1 MTRRCLLALLPLA
14 LLAYALPLEWRGLWI
29 PDESRYAQ
37 IAQELWRSGDWVVP
51 HFLGLPYF
59 EKPIGGYWTQAIAQ
73 AWLGDSLFSIRLVP
87 LLASLATAAL
97 VVRLT
102 RSIWQDRT
110 LALLAGV
117 LYLSCL
123 AVAGL
128 ATYVTLD
135 AQFACWMALA
145 LLTLWQ
151 AQAAE
156 TRTAALG
163 QWALLGFA
171 CGCGLLTKG
180 FLALVLPVLVAVPF
194 FILQGRLGELLKR
207 GPLAVLVAALVVAP
221 WALLVAHR
229 DPDFWNFFFWHEHIQ
244 RFAGQDAQH
253 ERPFWFYGPI
263 LLLAIL
269 PWAGLL
275 PRTLGAAWRE
285 RRHAGTAFLGLAFA
299 TQLVF
304 FSLSRG
310 KLPTYLLPSLT
321 ALVPLLARTLLEGY
335 RRSDFGALRLNGL
348 CNLLLGLVGLVA
360 LLVYGGRLYDG
371 GDEGLTHGLA
381 LLAPLALLVAG
392 LGALR
397 WPRLTAMA
405 PAVALWVILPLLSVA
420 LPNSVVDNKLP
431 STFIEA
437 QLSHFKKA
445 GLLVSNDLGVAA
457 SLAWATHRDDVVVVG
472 GPGELKYG
480 FEREPD
486 SGRLIPEQGLAA
498 WLAAHRD
505 QGPVDILLRVDGPS
519 DRQLLDS
526 LPEPGESIASER
538 LVLLVY
544 PRLTP

>member
-1 MTRRCLLALLPLA
+1 MTRRRLLALLPLA
-14 LLAYALPLEWRGLWI
+14 LLAYVLPLGWRGLWI

-37 IAQELWRSGDWVVP
+37 IAQELWRRGDWVVP

-73 AWLGDSLFSIRLVP
+73 AWLGDSLFSVRLVP
-87 LLASLATAAL
+87 LLAGLATAAL

-102 RSIWQDRT
+102 RLVWGDR
-110 LALLAGV
+110 LLAWLSGI

-123 AVAGL
+123 AVA
-128 ATYVTLD
+128 ASSTYVTLD
-135 AQFACWMALA
+135 AQFAFWMALA
-145 LLTLWQ
+145 LLALWQ
-151 AQAAE
+151 AQAAAS
-156 TRTAALG
+156 RSAALG
-163 QWALLGFA
+163 HWALLGLA

-194 FILQGRLGELLKR
+194 FLWQRRLGELICR

-229 DPDFWNFFFWHEHIQ
+229 DPDFWHFFFWHEHIQ

-275 PRTLGAAWRE
+275 PRTLGRTWQE
-285 RRHAGTAFLGLAFA
+285 RRHAGTAFLGIAVVG
-299 TQLVF
+299 QLLF

-310 KLPTYLLPSLT
+310 KLPTYLLPTLA
-321 ALVPLLARTLLEGY
+321 ALVPLLARTLLEAG
-335 RRSDFGALRLNGL
+335 RRGTTGALRLNGL
-348 CNLLLGLVGLVA
+348 CNLLLGLAGLVA
-360 LLVYGGRLYDG
+360 LLVYGNRLYEAG
-371 GDEGLTHGLA
+371 EGLTHALA
-381 LLAPLALLVAG
+381 LLAPLALLLAG
-392 LGALR
+392 LAALL
-397 WPRLTAMA
+397 WPRRTLLA
-405 PAVALWVILPLLSVA
+405 PALALWVVLPLLSVA
-420 LPNSVVDNKLP
+420 LPNSLVDNKLP
-431 STFIEA
+431 STFIQA
-437 QLSHFKKA
+437 QLGHLKSA
-445 GLLVSNDLGVAA
+445 GLLASNDIGVAA
-457 SLAWATHRDDVVVVG
+457 SLGWATHRDDVVLVG

-480 FEREPD
+480 FDREPD
-486 SGRLIPEQGLAA
+486 SGRLIPEHELAT

-505 QGPVDILLRVDGPS
+505 QGPVAILLRVDGPS

-538 LVLLVY
+538 LVLLIY
-544 PRLTP
+544 PRPAP

>member
-73 AWLGDSLFSIRLVP
+73 AWLGDSLFSVRLVP

-102 RSIWQDRT
+102 RLIWQDRL

-117 LYLSCL
+117 LYLSCM

-135 AQFACWMALA
+135 AQFAFWTTLA
-145 LLTLWQ
+145 LLALWQ

-156 TRTAALG
+156 TRTEALG
-163 QWALLGFA
+163 QWALLGLA

-194 FILQGRLGELLKR
+194 FLWQRRFGELLWR
-207 GPLAVLVAALVVAP
+207 GPLAVLVAVLVVAP

-229 DPDFWNFFFWHEHIQ
+229 DPDFWHFFFWHEHIQ

-263 LLLAIL
+263 LLVAIL

-275 PRTLGAAWRE
+275 PRTLRETWHE
-285 RRHAGTAFLGLAFA
+285 RRQAGTAFLGLVFA

-304 FSLSRG
+304 FSLCRG
-310 KLPTYLLPSLT
+310 KLPTYLLPSLA
-321 ALVPLLARTLLEGY
+321 ALVPLLARSLLEGY
-335 RRSDFGALRLNGL
+335 RRNDFGALRLNGL
-348 CNLLLGLVGLVA
+348 CNLLLGLVGLMA
-360 LLVYGGRLYDG
+360 LLVFGSRLYHAG
-371 GDEGLTHGLA
+371 EGLTHALA

-397 WPRLTAMA
+397 WPRRTLMA
-405 PAVALWVILPLLSVA
+405 PAVALWVILPLLSIA
-420 LPNSVVDNKLP
+420 LPISVVDNKLP
-431 STFIEA
+431 STFIDA
-437 QLSHFKKA
+437 QLGHLEHA

-486 SGRLIPEQGLAA
+486 SGRLIPEQQLPA

-505 QGPVDILLRVDGPS
+505 QGPVDILLRVESPS

-538 LVLLVY
+538 LVLLIY
-544 PRLTP
+544 PKVTP

>member
-1 MTRRCLLALLPLA
+1 MTRRRLLMLLPLA
-14 LLAYALPLEWRGLWI
+14 LLAYVLPLGWRGLWI

-37 IAQELWRSGDWVVP
+37 IAQELWRRGDWVVP

-73 AWLGDSLFSIRLVP
+73 AWFGDSLLSVRLVP

-102 RSIWQDRT
+102 RLIWQDRP

-117 LYLSCL
+117 LYLSCV

-135 AQFACWMALA
+135 AQFAFWMALA
-145 LLTLWQ
+145 LLALWQ

-156 TRTAALG
+156 TRGAALV
-163 QWALLGFA
+163 QWALLGLA

-180 FLALVLPVLVAVPF
+180 FLALVLPVLLAVPF
-194 FILQGRLGELLKR
+194 FSLQGRLGELLRR
-207 GPLAVLVAALVVAP
+207 GPLAVLVAVLVVAP

-253 ERPFWFYGPI
+253 ERPFWFYGPV

-275 PRTLGAAWRE
+275 PRTLGRTWQE
-285 RRHAGTAFLGLAFA
+285 RRHRGTAFLGIAVVG
-299 TQLVF
+299 QLLF

-310 KLPTYLLPSLT
+310 KLPTYLLPTLA
-321 ALVPLLARTLLEGY
+321 ALVPLLARTLLEAQ
-335 RRSDFGALRLNGL
+335 RRGATGALRLNGL
-348 CNLLLGLVGLVA
+348 CNLLLGLAGVAA
-360 LLVYGGRLYDG
+360 LLIYGGRLYESG
-371 GDEGLTHGLA
+371 EGLTRALA
-381 LLAPLALLVAG
+381 LLAPLALLLAG
-392 LGALR
+392 LAALA
-397 WPRLTAMA
+397 WPRRTLLA
-405 PAVALWVILPLLSVA
+405 PALALWVLLPLLSIA
-420 LPNSVVDNKLP
+420 LPNSMVDNKLP
-431 STFIEA
+431 STFIQA
-437 QLSHFKKA
+437 QLGHFKSA

-457 SLAWATHRDDVVVVG
+457 SLAWATHRDDVVLVG

-480 FEREPD
+480 FAREPA
-486 SGRLIPEQGLAA
+486 SGRLIEERDLAA

-505 QGPVDILLRVDGPS
+505 AGPVAILLRVDGPS

>member
-59 EKPIGGYWTQAIAQ
+59 EKPIGGYWTQALAQ
-73 AWLGDSLFSIRLVP
+73 AWLGDSLLSIRLVP

-97 VVRLT
+97 VARLT
-102 RSIWQDRT
+102 QLIWQDR
-110 LALLAGV
+110 LLSLLAGV
-117 LYLSCL
+117 FYLSCL

-135 AQFACWMALA
+135 AQFAFWMALA
-145 LLTLWQ
+145 LLALWQ

-171 CGCGLLTKG
+171 CGGGLLTKG

-194 FILQGRLGELLKR
+194 FLWQRRFGELLWR
-207 GPLAVLVAALVVAP
+207 GPLAVLVAVLVVAP

-253 ERPFWFYGPI
+253 ERPFWFYAPI
-263 LLLAIL
+263 LLVAIL

-275 PRTLGAAWRE
+275 PRALGETWRE
-285 RRHAGTAFLGLAFA
+285 RRQVGTAFLGLAFA

-310 KLPTYLLPSLT
+310 KLPTYLLPSLA
-321 ALVPLLARTLLEGY
+321 ALVPLLARTLLDGY
-335 RRSDFGALRLNGL
+335 RRGDFGALRLNGL
-348 CNLLLGLVGLVA
+348 CNLVLGVAGLVA
-360 LLVYGGRLYDG
+360 LLVFGNQLYHSG
-371 GDEGLTHGLA
+371 EGLTHALA
-381 LLAPLALLVAG
+381 LLAPLGLALAG
-392 LGALR
+392 LGALL
-397 WPRLTAMA
+397 WPRRTVLA
-405 PAVALWVILPLLSVA
+405 PALALWLILPLLSVA
-420 LPNSVVDNKLP
+420 LPISVVDNKLP
-431 STFIEA
+431 STFIES
-437 QLSHFKKA
+437 QMGHLDHA

-457 SLAWATHRDDVVVVG
+457 SLAWATDRQDVVVVG

-480 FEREPD
+480 FAREPD
-486 SGRLIPEQGLAA
+486 SGRLIPEHELAA

-538 LVLLVY
+538 LVLLIY
-544 PRLTP
+544 PRVAK

>member
-73 AWLGDSLFSIRLVP
+73 AWLGDSLFSVRLVP

-102 RSIWQDRT
+102 RLIWQDRL

-117 LYLSCL
+117 LYLSCM

-135 AQFACWMALA
+135 AQFAFWTTLA
-145 LLTLWQ
+145 LLALWQ

-156 TRTAALG
+156 TRTEALG
-163 QWALLGFA
+163 QWALLGLA

-194 FILQGRLGELLKR
+194 FLWQRRFGELLWR
-207 GPLAVLVAALVVAP
+207 GPLAVLVAVLVVAP

-229 DPDFWNFFFWHEHIQ
+229 DPDFWHFFFWHEHIQ

-253 ERPFWFYGPI
+253 ERPFWFYAPI
-263 LLLAIL
+263 LLVAIL

-275 PRTLGAAWRE
+275 PRTLRETWHE
-285 RRHAGTAFLGLAFA
+285 RRQAGTAFLGLVFA

-304 FSLSRG
+304 FSLCRG
-310 KLPTYLLPSLT
+310 KLPTYLLPSLA
-321 ALVPLLARTLLEGY
+321 ALVPLLARSLLEGY
-335 RRSDFGALRLNGL
+335 RRNDFGALRLNGL
-348 CNLLLGLVGLVA
+348 CNLLLGLVGLMA
-360 LLVYGGRLYDG
+360 LLVFGSRLYHAG
-371 GDEGLTHGLA
+371 EGLTHALA

-397 WPRLTAMA
+397 WPRRTLMA
-405 PAVALWVILPLLSVA
+405 PAVALWVILPLLSIA
-420 LPNSVVDNKLP
+420 LPISVVDNKLP
-431 STFIEA
+431 STFIDA
-437 QLSHFKKA
+437 QLGHLEHA

-486 SGRLIPEQGLAA
+486 SGRLIPEQQLPA

-505 QGPVDILLRVDGPS
+505 QGPVDILLRVESPS

-538 LVLLVY
+538 LVLLIY
-544 PRLTP
+544 PKVTP

>member
-1 MTRRCLLALLPLA
+1 MTRRRLLMLLPLA
-14 LLAYALPLEWRGLWI
+14 LLAYVLPLGWRGLWI

-37 IAQELWRSGDWVVP
+37 IAQELWRRGDWVVP

-73 AWLGDSLFSIRLVP
+73 AWFGDSLLSVRLVP

-97 VVRLT
+97 VARLT
-102 RSIWQDRT
+102 RLIWQDRP

-117 LYLSCL
+117 LYLSCV

-135 AQFACWMALA
+135 AQFAFWMALA
-145 LLTLWQ
+145 LLALWQ

-156 TRTAALG
+156 TRGAALV
-163 QWALLGFA
+163 QWALLGLA

-180 FLALVLPVLVAVPF
+180 FLALVLPVLLAVPF
-194 FILQGRLGELLKR
+194 FSLQGRLGELLRR
-207 GPLAVLVAALVVAP
+207 GPLAVLVAVLVVAP

-253 ERPFWFYGPI
+253 ERPFWFYGPV

-275 PRTLGAAWRE
+275 PRTLGRTWQE
-285 RRHAGTAFLGLAFA
+285 RRHRGTAFLGIAVVG
-299 TQLVF
+299 QLLF

-310 KLPTYLLPSLT
+310 KLPTYLLPTLA
-321 ALVPLLARTLLEGY
+321 ALVPLLARTLLEAQ
-335 RRSDFGALRLNGL
+335 RRGATGALRLNGL
-348 CNLLLGLVGLVA
+348 CNLLLGLAGVAA
-360 LLVYGGRLYDG
+360 LLIYGGRLYAAG
-371 GDEGLTHGLA
+371 EGLTRALA
-381 LLAPLALLVAG
+381 LLAPLALLLAG
-392 LGALR
+392 LAALA
-397 WPRLTAMA
+397 WPRRTLLA
-405 PAVALWVILPLLSVA
+405 PALALWVLLPLLSIA
-420 LPNSVVDNKLP
+420 LPNSMVDNKLP
-431 STFIEA
+431 STFIQA
-437 QLSHFKKA
+437 QLGHFKSA

-457 SLAWATHRDDVVVVG
+457 SLAWATHRDDVVLVG

-480 FEREPD
+480 FAREPA
-486 SGRLIPEQGLAA
+486 SGRLIEERDLAA

-505 QGPVDILLRVDGPS
+505 AGPVAILLRVDGPS

-544 PRLTP
+544 PRLTS

>member
-1 MTRRCLLALLPLA
+1 MTRRRLLMLLPLA
-14 LLAYALPLEWRGLWI
+14 LLAYVLPLGWRGLWI

-37 IAQELWRSGDWVVP
+37 IAQELWRRGDWVVP

-73 AWLGDSLFSIRLVP
+73 AWFGDSLLSVRLVP

-102 RSIWQDRT
+102 RLIWQDRP

-117 LYLSCL
+117 LYLSCV

-135 AQFACWMALA
+135 AQFAFWMALA
-145 LLTLWQ
+145 LLALWQ

-156 TRTAALG
+156 TRGAALV
-163 QWALLGFA
+163 QWALLGLA

-180 FLALVLPVLVAVPF
+180 FLALVLPVLLAVPF
-194 FILQGRLGELLKR
+194 FSLQGRLGELLRR
-207 GPLAVLVAALVVAP
+207 GPLAVLVAVLVVAP

-253 ERPFWFYGPI
+253 ERPFWFYGPV

-275 PRTLGAAWRE
+275 PRTLGRTWQE
-285 RRHAGTAFLGLAFA
+285 RRHRGTAFLGIAVVG
-299 TQLVF
+299 QLLF

-310 KLPTYLLPSLT
+310 KLPTYLLPTLA
-321 ALVPLLARTLLEGY
+321 ALVPLLARTLLEAQ
-335 RRSDFGALRLNGL
+335 RRGATGALRLNGL
-348 CNLLLGLVGLVA
+348 CNLLLGLAGVAA
-360 LLVYGGRLYDG
+360 LLIYGGRLYESG
-371 GDEGLTHGLA
+371 EGLTRALA
-381 LLAPLALLVAG
+381 LLAPLALLLAG
-392 LGALR
+392 LAALA
-397 WPRLTAMA
+397 WPRRTLLA
-405 PAVALWVILPLLSVA
+405 PALALWVLLPLLSIA
-420 LPNSVVDNKLP
+420 LPNSMVDNKLP
-431 STFIEA
+431 STFIQA
-437 QLSHFKKA
+437 QLGHFKSA

-457 SLAWATHRDDVVVVG
+457 SLAWATHRDDVVLVG

-480 FEREPD
+480 FAREPA
-486 SGRLIPEQGLAA
+486 SGRLIEERDLAA

-505 QGPVDILLRVDGPS
+505 AGPVAILLRVDGPS

-544 PRLTP
+544 PRLTS

>member
-1 MTRRCLLALLPLA
+1 MSQRRFWMLLPLA
-14 LLAYALPLEWRGLWI
+14 LLAYALPLGWRGLWI

-37 IAQELWRSGDWVVP
+37 IAQELWRRGDWVVP

-73 AWLGDSLFSIRLVP
+73 AWLGDSLFSVRLVP

-102 RSIWQDRT
+102 RLIWQDRS

-117 LYLSCL
+117 LYLSCM

-135 AQFACWMALA
+135 AQFAFWMALA
-145 LLTLWQ
+145 LLALWQ
-151 AQAAE
+151 AQVAE
-156 TRTAALG
+156 TRSAALA
-163 QWALLGFA
+163 QWALLGLA

-194 FILQGRLGELLKR
+194 FLLQGRLGELLCR

-263 LLLAIL
+263 LLVAIL

-275 PRTLGAAWRE
+275 PRTLGRTWQE
-285 RRHAGTAFLGLAFA
+285 RRHVGTAFLGIAVVG
-299 TQLVF
+299 QLLF

-310 KLPTYLLPSLT
+310 KLPTYLLPVLA
-321 ALVPLLARTLLEGY
+321 ALVPLLARTLLEAG
-335 RRSDFGALRLNGL
+335 RRGATGALRLNGL
-348 CNLLLGLVGLVA
+348 CNLLLGLAGLVA
-360 LLVYGGRLYDG
+360 LLIYGGRLYAAG
-371 GDEGLTHGLA
+371 EGLTHGLA
-381 LLAPLALLVAG
+381 LLAPLALLLAG
-392 LGALR
+392 LAALV
-397 WPRLTAMA
+397 WPRRTLLA
-405 PAVALWVILPLLSVA
+405 PALALWVLLPLLSVA
-420 LPNSVVDNKLP
+420 LPNGLVDNKLP
-431 STFIEA
+431 SSFIQA
-437 QLSHFKKA
+437 QLGHFKHA

-457 SLAWATHRDDVVVVG
+457 SLAWATHRDDVVLVG

-480 FEREPD
+480 FAREPD
-486 SGRLIPEQGLAA
+486 SGRLIEERDLAG

-505 QGPVDILLRVDGPS
+505 QGPVAILLRVDGPS

-544 PRLTP
+544 PRTGQ

>member
-1 MTRRCLLALLPLA
+1 MSRRRLWMLLPLA
-14 LLAYALPLEWRGLWI
+14 LLAYALPLAWRGLWI

-37 IAQELWRSGDWVVP
+37 IAQELWRRGDWVVP

-73 AWLGDSLFSIRLVP
+73 AWLGDSLFSVRLVP

-102 RSIWQDRT
+102 RLIWQDRP

-117 LYLSCL
+117 VYLSCV

-135 AQFACWMALA
+135 AQFAFWMALA
-145 LLTLWQ
+145 LLALWQ

-156 TRTAALG
+156 TRGAALV
-163 QWALLGFA
+163 QWALLGLA

-194 FILQGRLGELLKR
+194 FILQRRLGELLCR
-207 GPLAVLVAALVVAP
+207 GPLAVLVAILVVAP
-221 WALLVAHR
+221 WALLVAQR
-229 DPDFWNFFFWHEHIQ
+229 DADFWNFFFWHEHIQ

-275 PRTLGAAWRE
+275 PRTLGQLWQD
-285 RRHAGTAFLGLAFA
+285 RRHRGTAFLGIAVVG
-299 TQLVF
+299 QLLF

-310 KLPTYLLPSLT
+310 KLPTYLLPTLA
-321 ALVPLLARTLLEGY
+321 ALVPLLARTLQEAG
-335 RRSDFGALRLNGL
+335 RRGATGALRLNGL
-348 CNLLLGLVGLVA
+348 CNLLLGLAGLAA
-360 LLVYGGRLYDG
+360 LLIYGGRLYESG
-371 GDEGLTHGLA
+371 EGLTRALA
-381 LLAPLALLVAG
+381 LLAPLALLLAG
-392 LGALR
+392 LATLV
-397 WPRLTAMA
+397 WPRRTLLA
-405 PAVALWVILPLLSVA
+405 PALALWVLLPLLSIA
-420 LPNSVVDNKLP
+420 LPNGLVDNKLP
-431 STFIEA
+431 SSFIQA
-437 QLSHFKKA
+437 QLGHFKTA

-457 SLAWATHRDDVVVVG
+457 SLAWATHRDDVVLVG

-480 FEREPD
+480 FAREPG
-486 SGRLIPEQGLAA
+486 SGRLIEERDLAA

-505 QGPVDILLRVDGPS
+505 QGPVAILLRVDGPS

-544 PRLTP
+544 PRPTP

>member
-1 MTRRCLLALLPLA
+1 MTRRRLLALLPLA
-14 LLAYALPLEWRGLWI
+14 LLAYVLPLGWRGLWI

-37 IAQELWRSGDWVVP
+37 IAQELWRRGDWVVP

-73 AWLGDSLFSIRLVP
+73 AWLGDSLFSVRLVP
-87 LLASLATAAL
+87 LLAGLATAAL

-102 RSIWQDRT
+102 RLVWGDR
-110 LALLAGV
+110 LLAWLSGI

-123 AVAGL
+123 AVA
-128 ATYVTLD
+128 ASSTYVTLD
-135 AQFACWMALA
+135 AQFAFWMALA
-145 LLTLWQ
+145 LLALWQ

-156 TRTAALG
+156 TRSAALG
-163 QWALLGFA
+163 HWALLGLA

-194 FILQGRLGELLKR
+194 FLWQRRLGELICR

-229 DPDFWNFFFWHEHIQ
+229 DPDFWHFFFWHEHIQ

-275 PRTLGAAWRE
+275 PRTLGRTWQE
-285 RRHAGTAFLGLAFA
+285 RRHAGTAFLGIAVVG
-299 TQLVF
+299 QLLF

-310 KLPTYLLPSLT
+310 KLPTYLLPTLA
-321 ALVPLLARTLLEGY
+321 ALVPLLARTLLEAG
-335 RRSDFGALRLNGL
+335 RRGTTGALRLNGL
-348 CNLLLGLVGLVA
+348 CNLLLGLAGLVA
-360 LLVYGGRLYDG
+360 LLVYGNRLYEAG
-371 GDEGLTHGLA
+371 EGLTHALA
-381 LLAPLALLVAG
+381 LLAPLALLLAG
-392 LGALR
+392 LAALL
-397 WPRLTAMA
+397 WPRRTLLA
-405 PAVALWVILPLLSVA
+405 PALALWVVLPLLSVA
-420 LPNSVVDNKLP
+420 LPNSLVDNKLP
-431 STFIEA
+431 STFIQA
-437 QLSHFKKA
+437 QLGHLKSA
-445 GLLVSNDLGVAA
+445 GLLASNDIGVAA
-457 SLAWATHRDDVVVVG
+457 SLGWATHRDDVVLVG

-480 FEREPD
+480 FDREPD
-486 SGRLIPEQGLAA
+486 SGRLIPEHELAT

-505 QGPVDILLRVDGPS
+505 QGPVAILLRVDGPS

-538 LVLLVY
+538 LVLLIY
-544 PRLTP
+544 PRPAP

>member
-1 MTRRCLLALLPLA
+1 MSRRRLWMLLPLA
-14 LLAYALPLEWRGLWI
+14 LLAYALPLAWRGLWI

-37 IAQELWRSGDWVVP
+37 IAQELWRRGDWVVP

-73 AWLGDSLFSIRLVP
+73 AWLGDSLFSVRLVP

-102 RSIWQDRT
+102 RLIWQDRP

-117 LYLSCL
+117 VYLSCV

-135 AQFACWMALA
+135 AQFAFWMALA
-145 LLTLWQ
+145 LLALWQ

-156 TRTAALG
+156 TRGAALV
-163 QWALLGFA
+163 QWALLGLA

-194 FILQGRLGELLKR
+194 FILQRRLGELLCR
-207 GPLAVLVAALVVAP
+207 GPLAVLVAILVVAP
-221 WALLVAHR
+221 WALLVAQR
-229 DPDFWNFFFWHEHIQ
+229 DADFWNFFFWHEHIQ

-253 ERPFWFYGPI
+253 ERPFWFYGPV

-275 PRTLGAAWRE
+275 PRTLGQLWQD
-285 RRHAGTAFLGLAFA
+285 RRHRGTAFLGIAVVG
-299 TQLVF
+299 QLLF

-310 KLPTYLLPSLT
+310 KLPTYLLPTLA
-321 ALVPLLARTLLEGY
+321 ALVPLLARTLQEAG
-335 RRSDFGALRLNGL
+335 RRGATGALRLNGL
-348 CNLLLGLVGLVA
+348 CNLLLGLAGLAA
-360 LLVYGGRLYDG
+360 LLIYGGRLYESG
-371 GDEGLTHGLA
+371 EGLTRALA
-381 LLAPLALLVAG
+381 LLAPLALLLAG
-392 LGALR
+392 LATLI
-397 WPRLTAMA
+397 WPRRTLLA
-405 PAVALWVILPLLSVA
+405 PALALWVLLPLLSVA
-420 LPNSVVDNKLP
+420 LPNGLVDNKLP
-431 STFIEA
+431 SSFIQA
-437 QLSHFKKA
+437 QLGHFKTA

-457 SLAWATHRDDVVVVG
+457 SLAWATHRDDVVLVG

-480 FEREPD
+480 FAREPG
-486 SGRLIPEQGLAA
+486 SGRLIEERDLAA

-505 QGPVDILLRVDGPS
+505 QGPVAILLRVDGPS

-544 PRLTP
+544 PRPTP

>member
-1 MTRRCLLALLPLA
+1 MSRRRLWMLLPLA
-14 LLAYALPLEWRGLWI
+14 LLAYALPLAWRGLWI

-37 IAQELWRSGDWVVP
+37 IAQELWRRGDWVVP

-73 AWLGDSLFSIRLVP
+73 AWLGDSLLSVRLVP

-97 VVRLT
+97 VARLT
-102 RSIWQDRT
+102 RLIWQDRP

-117 LYLSCL
+117 VYLSCV

-135 AQFACWMALA
+135 AQFAFWMALA
-145 LLTLWQ
+145 LLALWQ

-156 TRTAALG
+156 TRSAALG
-163 QWALLGFA
+163 QWALLGLA

-194 FILQGRLGELLKR
+194 FFLQRRLGELLRR
-207 GPLAVLVAALVVAP
+207 GPLAVLVAILVVAP
-221 WALLVAHR
+221 WALLVARR
-229 DPDFWNFFFWHEHIQ
+229 DADFWNFFFWHEHIQ

-253 ERPFWFYGPI
+253 ERPFWFYGPV

-275 PRTLGAAWRE
+275 PRTLGRTWQE
-285 RRHAGTAFLGLAFA
+285 RRHAGTAFLGIAVVG
-299 TQLVF
+299 QLLF
-304 FSLSRG
+304 FSFSRG
-310 KLPTYLLPSLT
+310 KLPTYLLPTLA
-321 ALVPLLARTLLEGY
+321 ALVPLLARTLLEAG
-335 RRSDFGALRLNGL
+335 RRDATGALRLNGL
-348 CNLLLGLVGLVA
+348 CNLLLGLAGVAA
-360 LLVYGGRLYDG
+360 LLIYGGRLYESG
-371 GDEGLTHGLA
+371 EGLTRTLA
-381 LLAPLALLVAG
+381 LLAPLALLLAG
-392 LGALR
+392 LATLV
-397 WPRLTAMA
+397 WPRRTLLA
-405 PAVALWVILPLLSVA
+405 PALALWVLLPLLSIA
-420 LPNSVVDNKLP
+420 LPNSLVDNKLP
-431 STFIEA
+431 STFIQA
-437 QLSHFKKA
+437 QLGHFKNA

-457 SLAWATHRDDVVVVG
+457 SLAWATHRDDVVLVG

-480 FEREPD
+480 FAREPA
-486 SGRLIPEQGLAA
+486 SGRLIEERDLAA

-505 QGPVDILLRVDGPS
+505 QGPVAILLRVDGPS

-544 PRLTP
+544 PRPAP

>member
-1 MTRRCLLALLPLA
+1 MSRRRLWMLLPLA
-14 LLAYALPLEWRGLWI
+14 LLAYALPLAWRGLWI

-37 IAQELWRSGDWVVP
+37 IAQELWRRGDWVVP

-73 AWLGDSLFSIRLVP
+73 AWLGDSLFSVRLVP

-102 RSIWQDRT
+102 RLIWQDRP

-117 LYLSCL
+117 VYLSCV

-135 AQFACWMALA
+135 AQFAFWMALA
-145 LLTLWQ
+145 LLALWQ

-156 TRTAALG
+156 TRGAALV
-163 QWALLGFA
+163 QWALLGLA

-194 FILQGRLGELLKR
+194 FLWQRRLGELLCR
-207 GPLAVLVAALVVAP
+207 GPLAVLVAILVVAP
-221 WALLVAHR
+221 WALLVAQH
-229 DPDFWNFFFWHEHIQ
+229 DADFWNFFFWHEHIQ

-253 ERPFWFYGPI
+253 ERPFWFYGPV

-275 PRTLGAAWRE
+275 PRTLGQLWQD
-285 RRHAGTAFLGLAFA
+285 RRHRGTAFLGIAVVG
-299 TQLVF
+299 QLLF

-310 KLPTYLLPSLT
+310 KLPTYLLPTLA
-321 ALVPLLARTLLEGY
+321 ALVPLLARTLQEAG
-335 RRSDFGALRLNGL
+335 RRGATGALRLNGL
-348 CNLLLGLVGLVA
+348 CNLLLGLAGLAA
-360 LLVYGGRLYDG
+360 LLIYGGRLYESG
-371 GDEGLTHGLA
+371 EGLTRALA
-381 LLAPLALLVAG
+381 LLAPLALLLAG
-392 LGALR
+392 LAALV
-397 WPRLTAMA
+397 WPRRTLLA
-405 PAVALWVILPLLSVA
+405 PALALWVLLPLLSIA
-420 LPNSVVDNKLP
+420 LPNGLVDNKLP
-431 STFIEA
+431 STFIQA
-437 QLSHFKKA
+437 QLGHFKNA

-457 SLAWATHRDDVVVVG
+457 SLAWATHRDDVVLVG

-480 FEREPD
+480 FAREPA
-486 SGRLIPEQGLAA
+486 SGRLIEERDLAA

-505 QGPVDILLRVDGPS
+505 QGPVAILLRVDGPS

-544 PRLTP
+544 PRPAP

>member
-1 MTRRCLLALLPLA
+1 MSRRRLWMLLPLA
-14 LLAYALPLEWRGLWI
+14 LLAYALPLAWRGLWI

-37 IAQELWRSGDWVVP
+37 IAQELWRRGDWVVP

-73 AWLGDSLFSIRLVP
+73 AWLGDSLFSVRLVP

-102 RSIWQDRT
+102 RLIWQDRP

-117 LYLSCL
+117 VYLSCV

-135 AQFACWMALA
+135 AQFAFWMALA
-145 LLTLWQ
+145 LLALWQ
-151 AQAAE
+151 AQAAA
-156 TRTAALG
+156 TRGAALG
-163 QWALLGFA
+163 QWALLGLA

-194 FILQGRLGELLKR
+194 FLWQRRLGELLCR
-207 GPLAVLVAALVVAP
+207 GPLAVLVAILVVAP
-221 WALLVAHR
+221 WALLVAQR
-229 DPDFWNFFFWHEHIQ
+229 DADFWNFFFWHEHIQ

-275 PRTLGAAWRE
+275 PRTLGQLWQD
-285 RRHAGTAFLGLAFA
+285 RHHRGTAFLGI
-299 TQLVF
+299 TVVGQLLF

-310 KLPTYLLPSLT
+310 KLPTYLLPTLA
-321 ALVPLLARTLLEGY
+321 ALVPLLARTLQEAG
-335 RRSDFGALRLNGL
+335 RRGATGALRLNGL
-348 CNLLLGLVGLVA
+348 CNLLLGLAGVAA
-360 LLVYGGRLYDG
+360 LLIYGGRLYESG
-371 GDEGLTHGLA
+371 EGLTRALA
-381 LLAPLALLVAG
+381 LLAPLALLLAG
-392 LGALR
+392 LATLI
-397 WPRLTAMA
+397 WPRRTLLA
-405 PAVALWVILPLLSVA
+405 PALALWVLLPLLSVA
-420 LPNSVVDNKLP
+420 LPNGLVDNKLP
-431 STFIEA
+431 SSFIQA
-437 QLSHFKKA
+437 QLGHFKNA

-457 SLAWATHRDDVVVVG
+457 SLAWATHRDDVVLVG

-480 FEREPD
+480 FAREPA
-486 SGRLIPEQGLAA
+486 SGRLIEERDLAA

-505 QGPVDILLRVDGPS
+505 QGPVAILLRVDGPS

-544 PRLTP
+544 PRPTP

>member
-1 MTRRCLLALLPLA
+1 MTRRRLLMLLPLA
-14 LLAYALPLEWRGLWI
+14 LLAYVLPLGWRGLWI

-37 IAQELWRSGDWVVP
+37 IAQELWRRGDWVVP

-59 EKPIGGYWTQAIAQ
+59 EKPVGGYWTQAIAQ
-73 AWLGDSLFSIRLVP
+73 AWLGDSLLSVRLVP

-102 RSIWQDRT
+102 RLIWQDRP

-117 LYLSCL
+117 LYLSCV

-135 AQFACWMALA
+135 AQFAFWMALA
-145 LLTLWQ
+145 LLALWQ

-156 TRTAALG
+156 SRGAALG
-163 QWALLGFA
+163 QWALLGLA

-180 FLALVLPVLVAVPF
+180 FLALVLPVLLAVPF
-194 FILQGRLGELLKR
+194 FILQRRLGELLCR
-207 GPLAVLVAALVVAP
+207 GPLAVLVAVLVVAP

-253 ERPFWFYGPI
+253 ERPFWFYGPV

-275 PRTLGAAWRE
+275 PRTLGRTWQE
-285 RRHAGTAFLGLAFA
+285 RRHRGTAFLGIAVVG
-299 TQLVF
+299 QLLF

-310 KLPTYLLPSLT
+310 KLPTYLLPTLA
-321 ALVPLLARTLLEGY
+321 ALVPLLARTLLEAQ
-335 RRSDFGALRLNGL
+335 RRGATGALRLNGL
-348 CNLLLGLVGLVA
+348 CNLLLGLAGLTA
-360 LLVYGGRLYDG
+360 LLVYGGRLYEAG
-371 GDEGLTHGLA
+371 EGLTRALA
-381 LLAPLALLVAG
+381 LLAPLALLLAG
-392 LGALR
+392 LAALV
-397 WPRLTAMA
+397 WPRRTLLA
-405 PAVALWVILPLLSVA
+405 PALALWVLLPLLSIA
-420 LPNSVVDNKLP
+420 LPNGMVDNKLP
-431 STFIEA
+431 STFIQA
-437 QLSHFKKA
+437 QLGHFKSA

-457 SLAWATHRDDVVVVG
+457 SLAWATHRDDVVLVG

-480 FEREPD
+480 FAREPA
-486 SGRLIPEQGLAA
+486 SGRLIEERDLAA

-505 QGPVDILLRVDGPS
+505 AGPVAILLRVDGPS